1 MLKWIVMILAVVGAS
16 FGVSLA
22 FRKPIVY
29 AAQEKDPPVRNP
41 FTKGFAGA
49 GLIEPASEA
58 IIIGVAE
65 PGQVSNVWIKKG
77 QLVKKGEPLFKT
89 DTRLLEN
96 QLIVLEADV
105 KSAAAELERVKA
117 YRRKEDEPLLRAKVA
132 SQEAAL
138 LEAQTAVR
146 ETKLESSAREWMKK
160 DQEAKLK
167 RLSETVKAGASS
179 EEERERV
186 EYALNTAEV
195 QFKGSIEAIAI
206 AEARVRAAAAAL
218 DQAKAE
224 LQTYLAGAWE
234 PDVKRSEAAVE
245 AARAKV
251 EQTKREIERRTV
263 RAPIDATVIRLNLR
277 EGEFATTGTQL
288 PETAPVVL
296 GDMTTINVRID
307 IDEFEAGKFK
317 NGMAAKMFLRSDRQ
331 TPIALDYV
339 GVEPYI
345 IPKRSL
351 TNSQRELVDTRVL
364 QVIYRI
370 QNTDARMYVG
380 QQVDV
385 YFDLGGAGE
394 AQQTAAN

>member
-1 MLKWIVMILAVVGAS
+1 MLKWFVLILSICGATL
-16 FGVSLA
+16 GVSLA
-22 FRKPIVY
+22 FRKPLVY
-29 AAQEKDPPVRNP
+29 AAQEKEPPVRNP
-41 FTKGFAGA
+41 FEKGFAGA

-77 QLVKKGEPLFKT
+77 QLVKKGDPLFKT
-89 DTRLLEN
+89 DTRALEN

-105 KSAAAELERVKA
+105 KSAQAELERVKA

-132 SQEAAL
+132 SQEAAV

-146 ETKLESSAREWMKK
+146 ESKLNANAREWMKK
-160 DQEAKLK
+160 DQEAKLR
-167 RLSETVKAGASS
+167 RLTATVKAGASS

-186 EYALNTAEV
+186 EFALNTAGV
-195 QFKGSIEAIAI
+195 QWQSALEAVAA
-206 AEARVRAAAAAL
+206 AEARVHAASAAL
-218 DQAKAE
+218 DQSKAE
-224 LQTYLAGAWE
+224 LQTYLAGAWA
-234 PDVKRSEAAVE
+234 PDVARSEAAVE
-245 AARAKV
+245 VARAKV

-277 EGEFATTGTQL
+277 EGEFAATGAQL
-288 PETAPVVL
+288 PENAPVVL
-296 GDMTTINVRID
+296 GDMTSIHVRID

-317 NGMAAKMFLRSDRQ
+317 PGMQAKMFLRSDRS

-370 QNTDARMYVG
+370 QKIDAGMYVG

-385 YFDLGGAGE
+385 YFDLTGAQST
-394 AQQTAAN
+394 AQK